1 MSKLSG
7 TQIERLV
14 GVIEDLQQMKSEKND
29 LDVSIKEKTNTVKMV
44 LREAGVDDKEIE
56 VIGKFDVSLNTIQ
69 AETLVSNK
77 DTNEMVRA
85 KVAKAYHPILFRES
99 TQERLTVKEHKTE

>member
-77 DTNEMVRA
+77 DTKEMVRA

-99 TQERLTVKEHKTE
+99 PQERLPVKEHKPE